1 MSTPSRPPAAERR
14 REPRTGP
21 AGALTNLFFG
31 LLRWIER
38 HARGLYAE
46 LGLYLAIG
54 FAATLV
60 ALLGFLGLWRLV
72 TGGAI
77 ERVDVGILRWLR
89 EHRAPWLDA
98 IGLLGTGLGS
108 GIAAYLV
115 LAVGVVVLW
124 RSRHHLSALL
134 LIVTLVGG
142 RGVIGLL
149 KTFYDRPR
157 PALFGTEIHALGMRF
172 DYPES
177 ASFPS
182 GHALTAVMVFGTLAY
197 LVARLEPTRHMRQA
211 TLLGALL
218 LIALIGFSRVY
229 FGVHYPSDVVAG
241 FLAGLVWSSFCAFA
255 IEVVAYFR
263 PRTREPIPEEAD
275 LAAGMQPV
283 REALRDAPATSPME
297 HRAPDSGMR

>member
-1 MSTPSRPPAAERR
+1 MVSPHPSAGGDRR
-14 REPRTGP
+14 REPRAG
-21 AGALTNLFFG
+21 AVGALTNIFFD
-31 LLRWIER
+31 LLRWVER

-54 FAATLV
+54 FVASFA

-72 TGGAI
+72 TGGDL

-89 EHRAPWLDA
+89 EHRSPWLDV
-98 IGLLGTGLGS
+98 IGLVGTGLGS

-115 LAVGVVVLW
+115 LAVAAVILW

-134 LIVTLVGG
+134 LVVTLVGG
-142 RGVIGLL
+142 RAVIELL

-157 PALFGTEIHALGMRF
+157 PALFGREIQALGMRF

-197 LVARLEPTRHMRQA
+197 LVARLEPTRHLRQA
-211 TLLGALL
+211 TLLGALV
-218 LIALIGFSRVY
+218 LIAMIGFSRVY

-241 FLAGLVWSSFCAFA
+241 FLAGMVWSSFCAFGL
-255 IEVVAYFR
+255 EVVAYFR
-263 PRTREPIPEEAD
+263 PRTREPIPEEVD
-275 LAAGMQPV
+275 LAVGMQPV
-283 REALRDAPATSPME
+283 RDALREAPEAAGRE
-297 HRAPDSGMR
+297 HGPVDSGMR